1 MIIPIFL
8 VWLMWV
14 GSFGFELEGWKFKT
28 LSIIFNMGIAWFGY
42 KESLIW
48 GVFAFT
54 QYIILIII
62 ICEIIFPLFVLPLP
76 LPLPKLVLLCNIHNF

>member
-42 KESLIW
+42 KEKSHLGCFCIY
-48 GVFAFT
+48 T
-54 QYIILIII
+54 IYH
-62 ICEIIFPLFVLPLP
+62 P
-76 LPLPKLVLLCNIHNF
+76 HNHHL